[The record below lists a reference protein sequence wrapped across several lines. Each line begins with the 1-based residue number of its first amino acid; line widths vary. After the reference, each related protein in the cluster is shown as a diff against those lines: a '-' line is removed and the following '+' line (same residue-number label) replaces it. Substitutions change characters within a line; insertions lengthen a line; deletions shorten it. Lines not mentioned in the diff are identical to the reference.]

1 MFETYRQR
9 YQKELLESVVP
20 FWERH
25 SIDRQYGGYF
35 SCLDRFGEVYDTRKY
50 IWLQGRAIWTFS
62 KLYNEVERRQEWLDA
77 AAQGVEF
84 VRRHAFDAKGR
95 CYFSLMQDGTPAS
108 FQRKPYGAVFIVAGL
123 LEYSKATGDA
133 ALRQEAIDLFWR
145 IKSWIDNPLLL
156 DRPALAGLPA
166 TSNLAE
172 VMVMI
177 MLLLELMAVDNDPRY
192 SLLLADSI
200 TAALKHREPRRNVL
214 LEQVGTDGTF
224 LLDSPDGRLL
234 NPGHSIEV
242 TWFLLHALRK
252 QPNPTLQHQVLSI
265 MESSL
270 EFGWD
275 QQHGGIYYFMDI
287 EGRPPLPLESSMKLW
302 WVHTEALY
310 AVILAYTTTRD
321 SRWIPHIERLDK
333 YAFQRFSDP
342 ANGEWFGYCDRQGAP
357 TNLCKGNSYKGFFH
371 VPRFLLM
378 SLQEMTAFDL
388 ADKGRI
394 DNA

>member
-25 SIDRQYGGYF
+25 SIDQQYGGYF
-35 SCLDRFGEVYDTRKY
+35 SCLDRFGEAYDTRKY
-50 IWLQGRAIWTFS
+50 VWLQGRAIWTFS
-62 KLYNEVERRQEWLDA
+62 KLYNEVESRQEWLYA
-77 AAQGVEF
+77 AAQGVKF
-84 VRRHAFDAKGR
+84 VRQHAFDAKGR
-95 CYFSLMQDGTPAS
+95 CYFSLMRDGRPVS

-123 LEYSKATGDA
+123 LEYSKATGDPT
-133 ALRQEAIDLFWR
+133 LRQEAIDLFWR
-145 IKSWIDNPLLL
+145 IKSWIENPLLL
-156 DRPALAGLPA
+156 DRPSYAGQPA

-192 SLLLADSI
+192 PLLLADSI
-200 TAALKHREPRRNVL
+200 IAALKHREPRHNVL
-214 LEQVGTDGTF
+214 LEQVGMDGIF
-224 LLDSPDGRLL
+224 RLDSPEGRLL

-242 TWFLLHALRK
+242 CWFLLQAFRK
-252 QPNPTLQHQVLSI
+252 QPNPALQQQVLSI
-265 MESSL
+265 LESSL

-287 EGRPPLPLESSMKLW
+287 KGHPPLPLESNMKLW

-310 AVILAYTTTRD
+310 AAILAYTTTRD
-321 SRWIPHIERLDK
+321 SRWLAHIERLDK
-333 YAFQRFSDP
+333 YVFRHFSDP
-342 ANGEWFGYCDRQGAP
+342 TVGEWFGYLDRQGVP

-371 VPRFLLM
+371 LPRFLLM
-378 SLQEMTAFDL
+378 SIQEMTAFDL
-388 ADKGRI
+388 L
-394 DNA
+394 